1 MVERVLLKRMR
12 ERLGEV
18 VDLYE
23 RVYEEWYKKC
33 EESLRSGGLS
43 LYGYSKLLEEM
54 QGRVV
59 EFLQVMERLAKL
71 EKEVSEL
78 DTVDEAVRALA
89 YYIMEL
95 SEDERREVLSFIK
108 KLKEGRRALV

>member
-12 ERLGEV
+12 EKLGEV
-18 VDLYE
+18 IALYE
-23 RVYEEWYKKC
+23 KVCDEWYRKC
-33 EESLRSGGLS
+33 EESMRSENLT

-71 EKEVSEL
+71 EKEVGQL

-95 SEDERREVLSFIK
+95 SEEERREVLDFIK
-108 KLKEGRRALV
+108 RLKEGRRALV

>member
-12 ERLGEV
+12 ERLGEI

-23 RVYEEWYKKC
+23 KVYEEWYKKC

-59 EFLQVMERLAKL
+59 EFLQVMEKLAKL

-95 SEDERREVLSFIK
+95 SEDERREVLGFIK
-108 KLKEGRRALV
+108 KLKEGRRGLL